1 MKGKISASFNARYFF
16 VAILLVLSFGLK
28 SQDLSAKYFLEGNQA
43 YASKQYEVAIE
54 NYTRILA
61 LGKENATIYYNIGN
75 AYYRLKNYP
84 LAILNYERSLKL
96 SPRNADTKY
105 NLALANSMIV
115 DKIEV
120 VPQIFY
126 NRWWND
132 FLALMSLN
140 TFSMLSIL
148 ALALSMLLWGLF
160 LINSNNTVRLLSSWT
175 AGILLFSF
183 LIFLIASVQKKNKL
197 LNTAEAIVLT
207 PTLNVKS
214 SPDET
219 SSDVFIIHEGTK
231 VTLLDTI
238 TGWQEIKIA
247 NGSVGWIMTT
257 EIKKI

>member
-1 MKGKISASFNARYFF
+1 MKGKISASFNAKNIFLA
-16 VAILLVLSFGLK
+16 VLLILNSGLR
-28 SQDLSAKYFLEGNQA
+28 SQDLSAQYFIDGNKA
-43 YASKQYEVAIE
+43 YISKQYDVAIKH
-54 NYTRILA
+54 YTKILA

-84 LAILNYERSLKL
+84 LAILNYEKSLKL

-105 NLALANSMIV
+105 NLALANSKIV

-126 NRWWND
+126 DRWWNG
-132 FLALMSLN
+132 FLNLMNLN

-160 LINSNNTVRLLSSWT
+160 LMNSNHTVRLWSSWT

-183 LIFLIASVQKKNKL
+183 TLLLFASVQKKNQIL
-197 LNTAEAIVLT
+197 DTAEAIVIT

-219 SSDVFIIHEGTK
+219 SNDVFVIHEGTK

-247 NGSVGWIMTT
+247 NGSVGWIMKT
-257 EIKKI
+257 EIRKI